1 MIERKRKLRI
11 IQFSLLLIALI
22 IIFATYSNKNN
33 DELSQSF
40 SDINKE
46 NKDLTN
52 KEENGEI
59 NIFFNI
65 EYSGIDLSGNRYIL
79 RSEEAKSKKSDQ
91 EIIEMKGVTAN
102 FYFKDDTI
110 LVIKSKLGVYN
121 NKTLD
126 MKFSQDI
133 VANYNNSVL
142 LANEAEYLNSNGSL
156 KISGN
161 VKLIDAKGNL
171 GADELFFDLKKQSL
185 NIASKKDNY
194 VNTIIKLNEKKF

>member
-46 NKDLTN
+46 NKDLIN